1 MASRREFIQAGI
13 VASALPMIGSA
24 GHPAA
29 PPAAPAFYKA
39 IFDHRFPASVE
50 FGRQM
55 ERLGESVH
63 GIHGDIT
70 DLWYHDLYHRWKQ
83 GPAAITGMTA
93 HGALFCL
100 ERLAW
105 DHGMRVLSRT
115 EHPAAG
121 GEEPLITWTIGPKP
135 RGTA

>member
-13 VASALPMIGSA
+13 VASALPIIGSA
-24 GHPAA
+24 GDLNPR
-29 PPAAPAFYKA
+29 PTAPAFYKVV
-39 IFDHRFPASVE
+39 FDHRFLASRE
-50 FGRQM
+50 FGREM
-55 ERLGESVH
+55 EKMGASVY

-70 DLWYHDLYHRWKQ
+70 ALWFHDLHHRWKQ
-83 GPAAITGMTA
+83 GPVAIAGMTA

-115 EHPAAG
+115 EHPAAD

-135 RGTA
+135 GDKA